1 MRARAQGRGDGNR
14 RVLAHHGRTS
24 CPRGRYLSHRR
35 CPRKV
40 CRPWRNG
47 LAPAT
52 AHDDDAFPHPAR
64 YGQRGGNTFT
74 VGGARSTPAQCDR
87 QRCPRG
93 PSAASSAPCR
103 LGGALRRGGAA
114 GGAARPRIAPRG
126 PGTAAG
132 SAVTAGT
139 SPAGRG
145 SERGVGA
152 APGDSA
158 RRQPRSPAPQEQPG
172 AVRRSLPGGW
182 GQQRPGRRTASPRT
196 SRVSPPAPPTSHL
209 PVSPSLRVTPRCHPA
224 PSVSPPP
231 RVTRRAAAAPCRA
244 GGRRGAPARRDTG
257 GHGRTEGRRDGG
269 TDGRGL
275 PAPHRW
281 GRGAE
286 AGGGRR
292 SAPPPRGT
300 CQVPAVA
307 SLSGAKQTLPAP
319 GAALC
324 PQHRPSPPPPPGS
337 QAAGTPQTDP
347 RYSAAPGALR
357 WWGQVYV
364 GGGAQPCPCLGAP
377 KNSPA
382 HSGARWGSLHV
393 GSPHVGITV
402 LAVAGC
408 VCVWGGGGVSRGA
421 VIFH

>member
-52 AHDDDAFPHPAR
+52 AHDNDAFPHPAR

-231 RVTRRAAAAPCRA
+231 WVTRRAAAAPCRA

-257 GHGRTEGRRDGG
+257 GHGGTRRDTEGHGG
-269 TDGRGL
+269 TEGQRD
-275 PAPHRW
+275 
-281 GRGAE
+281 
-286 AGGGRR
+286 AGCRPLTAGDEE
-292 SAPPPRGT
+292 PRLG
-300 CQVPAVA
+300 VAVA
-307 SLSGAKQTLPAP
+307 RRPRPVAPAR
-319 GAALC
+319 C
-324 PQHRPSPPPPPGS
+324 PPSPPYLEPNKPFRLLVPLCARSTGPHPPL
-337 QAAGTPQTDP
+337 P
-347 RYSAAPGALR
+347 RVPRLRGPHRPTPGAL
-357 WWGQVYV
+357 
-364 GGGAQPCPCLGAP
+364 QPPV
-377 KNSPA
+377 
-382 HSGARWGSLHV
+382 H
-393 GSPHVGITV
+393 
-402 LAVAGC
+402 
-408 VCVWGGGGVSRGA
+408 
-421 VIFH
+421 